1 MKAAV
6 AAFSEK
12 GIETARAVARL
23 LGADVWV
30 PARYARPGL
39 RVIEPGLNEWAGAR
53 FADCGALVFVSAC
66 GIAVRAI
73 APFVR
78 SKAEDPAVVVLD
90 EAGKNVVSLLSG
102 HLGGAN
108 ELAKEIAAAVGGR
121 AVITTATDVRGVT
134 AVDSWAVAHD
144 CAVENV
150 HAVKE
155 ISSAVLAGREIGVAV
170 TEELTPAPW
179 PVTLWLRPRVLVL
192 GVGCKRGVEFS
203 ALAEAA
209 EEFLEEAGVSP
220 LSLAA
225 VASIDIKKDEAA
237 IIKLAEK
244 YKVPFVTYSAEE
256 LRGAQGLFSYSKRVE
271 EATGVGCVCERAA
284 VLAAEGGVLMRG
296 KTIYPGVTLAL
307 AKHRRKVQ

>member
-12 GIETARAVARL
+12 GIETARAVAGA
-23 LGADVWV
+23 LGAEIYV
-30 PARYARPGL
+30 PGRYARDGL
-39 RVIEPGLNEWAGAR
+39 RVIEPSLNEWAGAR

-90 EAGKNVVSLLSG
+90 EAGENVVSLLSG

-134 AVDSWAVAHD
+134 AVDSWAVANG

-155 ISSAVLAGREIGVAV
+155 ISSAALAGREIGVAV
-170 TEELTPAPW
+170 TEELQPAPW
-179 PVTLWLRPRVLVL
+179 PVTLWLRPRVLTL
-192 GVGCKRGVEFS
+192 GVGCKRGVEFQ

-209 EEFLEEAGVSP
+209 AEFLEESGVSP

-244 YKVPFVTYSAEE
+244 YKVPFVTYGAGA
-256 LRGAQGLFSYSKRVE
+256 LNGARGRFSYSERVE
-271 EATGVGCVCERAA
+271 RETGVGCVCERAA

>member
-30 PARYARPGL
+30 PARYAREGL

-53 FADCGALVFVSAC
+53 FADCDALVFVSAC

-90 EAGKNVVSLLSG
+90 EAGENVVSLLSG

-155 ISSAVLAGREIGVAV
+155 ISSAALAGREIGVAV
-170 TEELTPAPW
+170 TEELQPAPW
-179 PVTLWLRPRVLVL
+179 PVTLWLRVLAL

-244 YKVPFVTYSAEE
+244 YKVPFVTYSAQE
-256 LRGAQGLFSYSKRVE
+256 LNGARGRFSYSERVE
-271 EATGVGCVCERAA
+271 RETGVGCVCERAA
-284 VLAAEGGVLMRG
+284 ALAAEGGVLMRG

>member
-1 MKAAV
+1 M
-6 AAFSEK
+6 
-12 GIETARAVARL
+12 
-23 LGADVWV
+23 
-30 PARYARPGL
+30 
-39 RVIEPGLNEWAGAR
+39 
-53 FADCGALVFVSAC
+53 
-66 GIAVRAI
+66 
-73 APFVR
+73 
-78 SKAEDPAVVVLD
+78 
-90 EAGKNVVSLLSG
+90 
-102 HLGGAN
+102 
-108 ELAKEIAAAVGGR
+108 
-121 AVITTATDVRGVT
+121 T

-155 ISSAVLAGREIGVAV
+155 ISSAALAGREIGVAV

-244 YKVPFVTYSAEE
+244 YKVPFVTYGAEA
-256 LRGAQGLFSYSKRVE
+256 LNGARGRFSYSERVE
-271 EATGVGCVCERAA
+271 RETGVGCVCERAA

>member
-12 GIETARAVARL
+12 GIALALRVARG
-23 LGADVWV
+23 LGAEVWA
-30 PARYARPGL
+30 PARYAREGL
-39 RVIEPGLNEWAGAR
+39 RVIEPSLTEWAGAR

-73 APFVR
+73 APFVK

-90 EAGKNVVSLLSG
+90 EAGENVVSLLSG

-108 ELAKEIAAAVGGR
+108 EIARKIAAMTGGR
-121 AVITTATDVRGVT
+121 AVVTTATDVRGVT
-134 AVDSWAVAHD
+134 AVDSWAVAND

-150 HAVKE
+150 RAIKY
-155 ISSAVLAGREIGVAV
+155 ISSAALEGRAIGVAV
-170 TEELTPAPW
+170 TDELQPAPW
-179 PVTLWLRPRVLVL
+179 PVTLWLRPRVLTL
-192 GVGCKRGVEFS
+192 GVGCKRGADFA
-203 ALAEAA
+203 ALAADA
-209 EEFLEEAGVSP
+209 EDFLEGAGVSP

-225 VASIDIKKDEAA
+225 VASIDIKKDEPA

-244 YKVPFVTYSAEE
+244 YKVPFVTYGAEE
-256 LRGAQGLFSYSKRVE
+256 LRGAPGRFSYSERVE
-271 EATGVGCVCERAA
+271 RETGVGCVCERAA
-284 VLAAEGGVLMRG
+284 VLAAGMGVLMRG
-296 KTIYPGVTLAL
+296 KAVYPGVTLAL

>member
-12 GIETARAVARL
+12 GIETARAVAGA
-23 LGADVWV
+23 LGAEIYV
-30 PARYARPGL
+30 PGRYARDGL
-39 RVIEPGLNEWAGAR
+39 RVIEPSLNEWAGAR

-90 EAGKNVVSLLSG
+90 EAGENVVSLLSG

-134 AVDSWAVAHD
+134 AVDSWAVANG

-155 ISSAVLAGREIGVAV
+155 ISSAALAGREIGVAV
-170 TEELTPAPW
+170 TEELQPAPW
-179 PVTLWLRPRVLVL
+179 PVTLWLRPRVLTL
-192 GVGCKRGVEFS
+192 GVGCKRGVEFQ

-209 EEFLEEAGVSP
+209 AEFLEESGVSP

-244 YKVPFVTYSAEE
+244 YKVPFVTYGAGA
-256 LRGAQGLFSYSKRVE
+256 LNGARGCFSYSERVE
-271 EATGVGCVCERAA
+271 RETGVGCVCERAA

>member
-12 GIETARAVARL
+12 GIALALRL
-23 LGADVWV
+23 AHPLGAEVWA
-30 PARYARPGL
+30 PARYAREGL
-39 RVIEPGLNEWAGAR
+39 RVIEPGLTEWAGAR
-53 FADCGALVFVSAC
+53 FADCGAIVFVSAC

-155 ISSAVLAGREIGVAV
+155 ISSAALAGREIGVAV
-170 TEELTPAPW
+170 TDELQPAPW
-179 PVTLWLRPRVLVL
+179 PVTLWLRPRLLTL
-192 GVGCKRGVEFS
+192 GVGCKRGADFQ

-209 EEFLEEAGVSP
+209 EEFLEESGVSP

-244 YKVPFVTYSAEE
+244 YKVPFVTYGAEA
-256 LRGAQGLFSYSKRVE
+256 LNGARGRFSYSKRVE

>member
-12 GIETARAVARL
+12 GIALALRLARL
-23 LGADVWV
+23 LGAEVWA
-30 PARYARPGL
+30 PARYAREGL
-39 RVIEPGLNEWAGAR
+39 RVIEPGLTEWAGAR
-53 FADCGALVFVSAC
+53 FADCGAIVFVSAC

-73 APFVR
+73 APFVK

-90 EAGKNVVSLLSG
+90 EAGENVISLLSG

-108 ELAKEIAAAVGGR
+108 VLAKEIAAMTGGR
-121 AVITTATDVRGVT
+121 AVVTTATDVRGVT
-134 AVDSWAVAHD
+134 AVDSWAVEND

-150 HAVKE
+150 HAIKY
-155 ISSAVLAGREIGVAV
+155 ISSAALEGRAIGVAV
-170 TEELTPAPW
+170 TDELQPAPW
-179 PVTLWLRPRVLVL
+179 PVTLWLRPRVLTL
-192 GVGCKRGVEFS
+192 GVGCKRGADFQ

-209 EEFLEEAGVSP
+209 EEFLESAGVSA

-284 VLAAEGGVLMRG
+284 VLAAGGGTLMRG
-296 KTIYPGVTLAL
+296 KTVYPGMTLAL

>member
-23 LGADVWV
+23 LCADVWV

-39 RVIEPGLNEWAGAR
+39 RVIEPGLNDWAGAR

-90 EAGKNVVSLLSG
+90 EAGENVVSLLSG

-121 AVITTATDVRGVT
+121 AVITTATDVRRVT

-144 CAVENV
+144 CAVENI

-155 ISSAVLAGREIGVAV
+155 ISSAALAGREIGVAV
-170 TEELTPAPW
+170 TEELQPAPW

-192 GVGCKRGVEFS
+192 GVGCRRGVEFA

-244 YKVPFVTYSAEE
+244 YKVPFVTYSAQE
-256 LRGAQGLFSYSKRVE
+256 LNGARGRFSYSERVE
-271 EATGVGCVCERAA
+271 RETGVGCVCERAA
-284 VLAAEGGVLMRG
+284 ALAAEGGVLMRG

>member
-23 LGADVWV
+23 LGADVWA

-90 EAGKNVVSLLSG
+90 EAGENVISLLSG

-155 ISSAVLAGREIGVAV
+155 ISSAALAGREIGVAV

-179 PVTLWLRPRVLVL
+179 PVTLWLRPRLLTL
-192 GVGCKRGVEFS
+192 GVGCRRGVE
-203 ALAEAA
+203 
-209 EEFLEEAGVSP
+209 GVSP

-244 YKVPFVTYSAEE
+244 YKVPFVTYGAEA
-256 LRGAQGLFSYSKRVE
+256 LNGARGRFSYSERVE
-271 EATGVGCVCERAA
+271 RETGVGCVCERAA

>member
-90 EAGKNVVSLLSG
+90 EAGENVVSLLSG

-144 CAVENV
+144 CAVENI

-155 ISSAVLAGREIGVAV
+155 ISSAALAGREIGVAV

-192 GVGCKRGVEFS
+192 GVGCKRGAEFS
-203 ALAEAA
+203 R
-209 EEFLEEAGVSP
+209 
-220 LSLAA
+220 
-225 VASIDIKKDEAA
+225 
-237 IIKLAEK
+237 
-244 YKVPFVTYSAEE
+244 SAR
-256 LRGAQGLFSYSKRVE
+256 L
-271 EATGVGCVCERAA
+271 
-284 VLAAEGGVLMRG
+284 
-296 KTIYPGVTLAL
+296 
-307 AKHRRKVQ
+307 

>member
-39 RVIEPGLNEWAGAR
+39 RVIEPSLNEWAGAR

-90 EAGKNVVSLLSG
+90 EAGENVISLLSG

-121 AVITTATDVRGVT
+121 AV
-134 AVDSWAVAHD
+134 
-144 CAVENV
+144 
-150 HAVKE
+150 K
-155 ISSAVLAGREIGVAV
+155 ISSAALAGREIGVAV

-192 GVGCKRGVEFS
+192 GVGCKRGVES
-203 ALAEAA
+203 AALAEAA

-244 YKVPFVTYSAEE
+244 YKVPFVTYGAEA
-256 LRGAQGLFSYSKRVE
+256 LNGARGRFSYSERVE
-271 EATGVGCVCERAA
+271 RETGVGCVCERAA

>member
-1 MKAAV
+1 M
-6 AAFSEK
+6 
-12 GIETARAVARL
+12 
-23 LGADVWV
+23 
-30 PARYARPGL
+30 
-39 RVIEPGLNEWAGAR
+39 
-53 FADCGALVFVSAC
+53 
-66 GIAVRAI
+66 
-73 APFVR
+73 
-78 SKAEDPAVVVLD
+78 
-90 EAGKNVVSLLSG
+90 
-102 HLGGAN
+102 
-108 ELAKEIAAAVGGR
+108 
-121 AVITTATDVRGVT
+121 T

-155 ISSAVLAGREIGVAV
+155 ISSAALAGREIGVAV

-179 PVTLWLRPRVLVL
+179 PVTLWLRPRVLTL

-244 YKVPFVTYSAEE
+244 YKVPFVTYGAEA
-256 LRGAQGLFSYSKRVE
+256 LNGAFSYSERVE
-271 EATGVGCVCERAA
+271 RETGVGCVCERAA

>member
-23 LGADVWV
+23 LGADVWA

-53 FADCGALVFVSAC
+53 FADCDALVFVSAC

-90 EAGKNVVSLLSG
+90 EAGENVISLLSG

-155 ISSAVLAGREIGVAV
+155 ISSAALAGREIGVAV

-192 GVGCKRGVEFS
+192 GVGCKRGAEFS

-209 EEFLEEAGVSP
+209 EEFLEESGVSP
-220 LSLAA
+220 LNGA
-225 VASIDIKKDEAA
+225 
-237 IIKLAEK
+237 
-244 YKVPFVTYSAEE
+244 
-256 LRGAQGLFSYSKRVE
+256 RGRFSYSERVE
-271 EATGVGCVCERAA
+271 RETGVGCVCERAA
-284 VLAAEGGVLMRG
+284 ALAAEGGVLMRG

>member
-12 GIETARAVARL
+12 GMETARAVARL

-30 PARYARPGL
+30 PARYAREGL
-39 RVIEPGLNEWAGAR
+39 RVIEPGLNDWAGAR
-53 FADCGALVFVSAC
+53 FADCDALVFVSAC

-90 EAGKNVVSLLSG
+90 EAGENVVSLLSG

-155 ISSAVLAGREIGVAV
+155 ISSAALAGREIGVAV

-179 PVTLWLRPRVLVL
+179 PVTLWLRPRVLTL
-192 GVGCKRGVEFS
+192 GVGCKRGADFQ

-209 EEFLEEAGVSP
+209 EEFLESAGVSA

-244 YKVPFVTYSAEE
+244 YKVPFVTYSAEA

-284 VLAAEGGVLMRG
+284 VLAAGGGTLMRG
-296 KTIYPGVTLAL
+296 KTVYPGMTLAL